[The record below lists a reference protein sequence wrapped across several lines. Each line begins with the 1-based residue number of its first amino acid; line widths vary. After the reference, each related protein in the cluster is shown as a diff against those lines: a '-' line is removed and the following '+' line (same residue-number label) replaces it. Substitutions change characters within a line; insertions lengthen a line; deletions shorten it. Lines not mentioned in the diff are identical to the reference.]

1 MATLLESGARP
12 YGSTKGVAVSMVL
25 HGALIALAVMGTA
38 KVVLPPREKVEEHP
52 ILYVASP
59 PPKPIEAPPKPLPE
73 VKAPPKAKAPEKVF
87 KAPPRAPAPRRVAVQ
102 PRPAAP
108 APAPQPKVPSTPALV
123 APTRVSVTLP
133 AVDLNAAP
141 TITDVV
147 APPAPEPIK
156 AAGISREGSVKSSED
171 GDVDG
176 AGGRAKG
183 LGSGDSGRA
192 YEENQVERAVQVSR
206 LVSPRYPDALKS
218 VGVEGVVAMRFIVG
232 ADGKVEPGSINVI
245 DSPHA
250 LFTSAVRQALLNT
263 RYRPAEAGGRSVRQ
277 LVEQTFS
284 FKLEK

>member
-59 PPKPIEAPPKPLPE
+59 PPKPIEAPAPLPE

-87 KAPPRAPAPRRVAVQ
+87 KAPPPKRVAAQ
-102 PRPAAP
+102 PRPVTPRP
-108 APAPQPKVPSTPALV
+108 APAPQPTVPATPALV
-123 APTRVSVTLP
+123 APVKVPVTL
-133 AVDLNAAP
+133 AVNVDAPP

-147 APPAPEPIK
+147 APPAPEPIR
-156 AAGISREGSVKSSED
+156 AAGISREGSVKSSDD
-171 GDVDG
+171 GDV
-176 AGGRAKG
+176 AGGRSTKG
-183 LGSGDSGRA
+183 LGSGESGRA

-206 LVSPRYPDALKS
+206 MTPPRYPDALKS
-218 VGVEGVVAMRFIVG
+218 VGVEGTVAMRFIVG

-250 LFTSAVRQALLNT
+250 LFSSAVRQALLNA
-263 RYRPAEAGGRSVRQ
+263 RYRPAEAGGRAVRQ

-284 FKLEK
+284 FKLDKQ

>member
-1 MATLLESGARP
+1 MATLLESGAKP

-59 PPKPIEAPPKPLPE
+59 PPKPIEAPPTPLPE

-87 KAPPRAPAPRRVAVQ
+87 RAPPKAAPRRVAVQ
-102 PRPAAP
+102 PQRPAP
-108 APAPQPKVPSTPALV
+108 VPQPTVPSTPALV
-123 APTRVSVTLP
+123 APVKVPVTL

-147 APPAPEPIK
+147 APPAADVIK
-156 AAGISREGSVKSSED
+156 AAGISREGSVKSAD

-176 AGGRAKG
+176 GRGSKG

-192 YEENQVERAVQVSR
+192 FEENQVERAVQVSR
-206 LVSPRYPDALKS
+206 MTPPRYPDALKS

-250 LFTSAVRQALLNT
+250 LFTAAVRQALLNA

-284 FKLEK
+284 FKLDNK

>member
-1 MATLLESGARP
+1 MATLLESGAKP
-12 YGSTKGVAVSMVL
+12 YGSTKGVAVSMLL
-25 HGALIALAVMGTA
+25 HGALITLAVMGTA

-73 VKAPPKAKAPEKVF
+73 VKTPPKAKAPDKVF
-87 KAPPRAPAPRRVAVQ
+87 KAPPPKRVAAQ
-102 PRPAAP
+102 PRPA

-123 APTRVSVTLP
+123 APTKVSVALP
-133 AVDLNAAP
+133 PVDLNAAP

-156 AAGISREGSVKSSED
+156 AAGISREGSVKSSDD
-171 GDVDG
+171 GDV
-176 AGGRAKG
+176 GGGSRGKG

-206 LVSPRYPDALKS
+206 MTPPRYPDALKS

-250 LFTSAVRQALLNT
+250 LFTSAVRQALLNA
-263 RYRPAEAGGRSVRQ
+263 RYRPAEAGGRAVRQ